1 MSVSATMP
9 SPVRAPDVL
18 TVSDRV
24 ACMPARVEGHCVCG
38 SPLPAGKDGICSPRR
53 RWCGKTC
60 AEAATL
66 RHYWPRARAAA
77 LTRNRRAGG
86 LCEHCGAPDPGKRPD
101 GKRYRYRSHFEVNH
115 IQPLIGAYR
124 GWSCLNHQD
133 NLEALCHACHV
144 QVTNQQRASRR
155 VAAG

>member
-1 MSVSATMP
+1 MP
-9 SPVRAPDVL
+9 SPVPAPDVL

-77 LTRNRRAGG
+77 LARNRRAGG
-86 LCEHCGAPDPGKRPD
+86 LCEHCGAPDPGKRWVQLTP
-101 GKRYRYRSHFEVNH
+101 
-115 IQPLIGAYR
+115 GALCMTPSAWHWPPTCNTPGR
-124 GWSCLNHQD
+124 WSCLNHQD

-155 VAAG
+155 IVAG